1 MPSEPVFRRH
11 ILYGINGGTCCRRN
25 HRKPHKPPGIGFSV
39 PYKAGSGMLCA
50 PFCFRAI
57 PARCLAIGTTR
68 HGVPNISCIRG
79 AASAC
84 LPCGYVWYGG
94 GRVLTYR
101 QRQLSI
107 PVPILQTTVWQAS
120 FWQIWRSF
128 QFVIPSSIGWK
139 DGTGKLS
146 AVSDSFSR
154 QNLPFDMRIQITH

>member
-1 MPSEPVFRRH
+1 MIRFCGCVKAAATGVLQTKWCKDSLLYLWEMPSEPVFRRH
-11 ILYGINGGTCCRRN
+11 ILYGVNGETCRRRN

-120 FWQIWRSF
+120 F
-128 QFVIPSSIGWK
+128 
-139 DGTGKLS
+139 
-146 AVSDSFSR
+146 
-154 QNLPFDMRIQITH
+154 